1 MFYFK
6 KNSNRCA
13 KSCSAKSIDVNM
25 LTTVKPTLKPWAYI
39 TSKGVLG
46 GLINGRG
53 GGLVSGWAY
62 KRNKKSLGTTR

>member
-13 KSCSAKSIDVNM
+13 KSCSAESIDVNM

-53 GGLVSGWAY
+53 GGGLYPGGLISGI
-62 KRNKKSLGTTR
+62 KKV